1 MMNPEEAASSGEFK
15 HDDEQEGEKD
25 SAEYAVLVANVIEAS
40 KDGEVV
46 KYTIQT
52 KEIRTGEESDERGHI
67 VVREFEDFE
76 WLDHCIKTKNDISG
90 VIVPPLLTKRH
101 VTALA
106 AENKSKKQLGNKT
119 KSMLGDEFTKECR
132 SLEKY
137 LQLLLVHPVFSH
149 DENLKKFLID
159 EELPAR
165 VKVKKGILNSL
176 SKTVDEVRF
185 HSHKDIN
192 DEFQSRRDF
201 VSKYSIDIKSCSE
214 AFTKMV
220 NSQFKVASDLAC
232 FATTVS
238 NGITDG
244 LNSTE
249 LNRHLLEFSSCL
261 EKSRESQNVMAI
273 NDEKTFGFT
282 VELYANYMDSVK
294 SMFLHRTQ
302 KLVKL
307 ESAQKALQ
315 KAKPQN
321 QKELEEAKN
330 TAEKEFQDI
339 SEKCE
344 KEFSRFQRQRVLSF
358 QSSLTKFTEAHI
370 SNARDTYAIMAK
382 LLSDVKSL

>member
-1 MMNPEEAASSGEFK
+1 MNPEEAASSGEFK
-15 HDDEQEGEKD
+15 PDDEQEGEKD
-25 SAEYAVLVANVIEAS
+25 SADALLVANVIEAS

-149 DENLKKFLID
+149 DENLRKFLID

-201 VSKYSIDIKSCSE
+201 VSKYSTDIKSCSE

-249 LNRHLLEFSSCL
+249 LNRHLLELSSCL

-294 SMFLHRTQ
+294 SMFLQRTQ

-339 SEKCE
+339 SGKCE
-344 KEFSRFQRQRVLSF
+344 KEFSRFQRQRVLTF